1 MRYVNEKFEPIT
13 EDDVDLEKGYLT
25 TTTAIRE
32 DAEPIDNITKFAWND
47 NDYEEVQVYSLNP
60 ERELSPQDDTDA
72 MAIDHEY
79 RLTLLELGL
88 QETIKMLY
96 RTLKRMIERG
106 NTKGIEKKLDVFY
119 AADKLT
125 EAEYTELLALYQ
137 NSNKN

>member
-88 QETIKMLY
+88 
-96 RTLKRMIERG
+96 
-106 NTKGIEKKLDVFY
+106 
-119 AADKLT
+119 
-125 EAEYTELLALYQ
+125 
-137 NSNKN
+137 

>member
-1 MRYVNEKFEPIT
+1 MRYVNEKFESIT
-13 EDDVDLEKGYLT
+13 EGEVDLEKGYLT

-32 DAEPIDNITKFAWND
+32 DATPIDNITKFAWDD

-88 QETIKMLY
+88 
-96 RTLKRMIERG
+96 
-106 NTKGIEKKLDVFY
+106 
-119 AADKLT
+119 
-125 EAEYTELLALYQ
+125 
-137 NSNKN
+137 